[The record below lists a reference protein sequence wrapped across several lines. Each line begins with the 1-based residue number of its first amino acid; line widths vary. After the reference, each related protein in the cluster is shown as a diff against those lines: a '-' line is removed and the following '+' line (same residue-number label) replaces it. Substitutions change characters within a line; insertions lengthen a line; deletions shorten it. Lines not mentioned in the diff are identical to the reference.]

1 MRNHDAMSTGIY
13 AIEHIATERRYVGSA
28 VNFAQRWRVHRCLL
42 RKGTHHSPHLQSAW
56 NKYGEKAFAF
66 KKLIVCSSDDLIRY
80 EQRLIDGYLSADR
93 KYGFNARHL
102 AESNLGHKLS
112 PEVCAKIKVARA
124 KQVFSTETR
133 AMWSKNRTGRKMPD
147 WFGEFTRGHRTGTTH
162 TAETK
167 ALISAA
173 GIGRKANL
181 RTVEL
186 RSKLTLPIAQEI
198 LARYKAGGV
207 TQLALAREFS
217 LNQSTISLIVSGKR
231 WGNYVNT

>member
-1 MRNHDAMSTGIY
+1 
-13 AIEHIATERRYVGSA
+13 
-28 VNFAQRWRVHRCLL
+28 
-42 RKGTHHSPHLQSAW
+42 
-56 NKYGEKAFAF
+56 
-66 KKLIVCSSDDLIRY
+66 
-80 EQRLIDGYLSADR
+80 
-93 KYGFNARHL
+93 
-102 AESNLGHKLS
+102 
-112 PEVCAKIKVARA
+112 
-124 KQVFSTETR
+124 
-133 AMWSKNRTGRKMPD
+133 MWSKNRTGRKMPD